1 MAKFAVFE
9 VAQEKIIA
17 ASGKTKDQLV
27 GSQLTTVNLL
37 GGLIAGMAAAVVSV
51 VESSRSASDV
61 RAGADVIDLLL
72 RFRSRN
78 PPTPSFPKSTK
89 PRVSPVREPPP
100 GLSPWPSSLD
110 LPVCSP

>member
-37 GGLIAGMAAAVVSV
+37 GGLIAGMAAAVVSI

-61 RAGADVIDLLL
+61 GAGAEVIDLLP

-78 PPTPSFPKSTK
+78 PPTPSY
-89 PRVSPVREPPP
+89 PR
-100 GLSPWPSSLD
+100 
-110 LPVCSP
+110 

>member
-37 GGLIAGMAAAVVSV
+37 GGLIAGMAAAVVSIA
-51 VESSRSASDV
+51 RSASDLGAV
-61 RAGADVIDLLL
+61 ADVIDLLL

-78 PPTPSFPKSTK
+78 PPTPSY
-89 PRVSPVREPPP
+89 PR
-100 GLSPWPSSLD
+100 
-110 LPVCSP
+110 